1 MPDDKPNPPN
11 LDLIQMVQ
19 RARMQH
25 DADAVPSAVP
35 GVYWIE
41 VKPNCATRPPT
52 PRAGLWLIETD
63 AAHIDAQWSAVKSV
77 TQAGL
82 LGYKSKAST
91 RPRGGQG
98 GPNDRVICVCTC
110 DRADTED
117 VERVRAALAEMGLM
131 PSRYE

>member
-1 MPDDKPNPPN
+1 MADDGPKPPN

-25 DADAVPSAVP
+25 DADAVPSEMS

-41 VKPNCATRPPT
+41 VKPDGDTIPPT

-63 AAHIDAQWSAVKSV
+63 AAQIDAQWAAVKHA
-77 TQAGL
+77 TQTGT

-98 GPNDRVICVCTC
+98 GNDARVICVCTY
-110 DRADTED
+110 DRADTAD
-117 VERVRAALAEMGLM
+117 VERVRAALTALGLT

>member
-1 MPDDKPNPPN
+1 MTDDNSNPLN

-25 DADAVPSAVP
+25 DADAVPSGMP

-41 VKPNCATRPPT
+41 VKPDGETLLPT

-63 AAHIDAQWSAVKSV
+63 ASNLDVQWAAVKV
-77 TQAGL
+77 ATQAGK

-98 GPNDRVICVCTC
+98 GADSRVICVCTY
-110 DRADTED
+110 DRADAAD
-117 VERVRAALAEMGLM
+117 VERVRAALAELGLT

>member
-1 MPDDKPNPPN
+1 MTDDKPKPLN
-11 LDLIQMVQ
+11 LDLIHMVQ

-25 DADAVPSAVP
+25 DATAVPSEMS

-41 VKPNCATRPPT
+41 VKPDGETTPPT

-63 AAHIDAQWSAVKSV
+63 ATQIDAQWAAVKGA
-77 TQAGL
+77 TQAGK

-98 GPNDRVICVCTC
+98 GPDARVICVCTY
-110 DRADTED
+110 DRADAAD
-117 VERVRAALAEMGLM
+117 VERVRAALAELGLT
-131 PSRYE
+131 PSQYE